1 MKGPFPRSLRLR
13 LVVATIVVEV
23 VTLTLLVANSLRVT
37 DHALIE
43 QAETW
48 VQSTAPLLNAALAAP
63 LAQRDYATIRDL
75 LEEMRSEHALVY
87 LVVLDHRGSVVAA
100 AGHAGG
106 AALPSPDASLR
117 KVGGDARYDTTV
129 PLTLAGREYG
139 KLALGI
145 STAFLERTQKQLLTQ
160 SLLLSGVGV
169 TVSLIVLTVLALWI
183 TRNLRRLTNAGAAVA
198 AGDFT
203 ARVPVTSADEVG
215 ALSSAFNTMAS
226 AVQDKIRALADGEVR
241 LSETLR
247 ELERANAIQR
257 EYLTLASEERAR
269 LNALLSAM
277 QVGILLVDR
286 DNRVIYSNP
295 AFEAVWLL
303 SRSRMRNIGQDA
315 AELLA
320 KTTDG
325 ADQPD
330 LGELA
335 RLANEGHPAPTVEI
349 AMSDGRL
356 IARSGHPVRDT
367 SQQLVGYLW
376 LFQDV
381 TRERQ
386 TANQILYMA
395 ERDPLTGLYN
405 RHRFQEELARML
417 TGGERRQRRVALLYF
432 DIDEFKHVN
441 DNFGHRAGDALL
453 IRVAGEVSAQVR
465 RNELFARLGGDEF
478 AILVPDISDEE
489 AAAFADRIVRA
500 IGRIPFSFE
509 GNNLRLTCSLGLAIY
524 PDHAATTEDLVA
536 HADAAMYQA
545 KEAGKNTW
553 RMYRKDTGASRQM
566 IERLSWN
573 ERIED
578 ALEHHLLR
586 LHFQGVFACS
596 DLGLRHVEALVRM
609 VDRSDPDRVIMPGSF
624 IPVAEKTGKILDI
637 DRWVIAACV
646 RALAR
651 HPPVGAIA
659 LNISGRSLSEPGLPQ
674 FIIDE
679 LRRHAVHPGRL
690 IVEVTETSA
699 VSDLHDAQRLIDALR
714 QAGCRVCLDDFGSG
728 FSSFTYLKHL
738 DVDMLKIDGQFIRD
752 LPSDRSNQVFVK
764 AMVDV
769 ARGLRKTTVAECVE
783 DAPTLEM
790 LRAFGVDYAQGYHL
804 ERPLALHP
812 ALQPREVELGAST
825 LKST

>member
-1 MKGPFPRSLRLR
+1 LKNILTRSLRMR
-13 LVVATIVVEV
+13 LVAATILVEV
-23 VTLTLLVANSLRVT
+23 VTLALLVANSLRVN
-37 DHALIE
+37 DNALVE

-48 VQSTAPLLNAALAAP
+48 VQSTGPLLNAALAAP
-63 LAQRDYATIRDL
+63 LAQRDYATIREL
-75 LEEMRSEHALVY
+75 LGEMRSEHGLAY
-87 LVVLDHRGSVVAA
+87 LVVFDHRGSVVAS
-100 AGHAGG
+100 AGKPAIPS
-106 AALPSPDASLR
+106 LPMVDESLR
-117 KVGGDARYDTTV
+117 HPGADARFDTAV
-129 PLTLAGREYG
+129 PLVLAGREYG

-145 STAFLERTQKQLLTQ
+145 STAFLQRAQKQLLMQ
-160 SLLLSGVGV
+160 SLLLSAVGV
-169 TVSLIVLTVLALWI
+169 TVSLVVLTVLALWI
-183 TRNLRRLTNAGAAVA
+183 TRNLRQLTDAGAAVA
-198 AGDFT
+198 AGDFA
-203 ARVPVTSADEVG
+203 ARVPVTSSDEVG

-226 AVQDKIRALADGEVR
+226 AVQDKIQALAEGELR

-247 ELERANAIQR
+247 ELEKANTVQR

-277 QVGILLVDR
+277 HVGILLVDR

-295 AFEAVWLL
+295 AFEQVWLI
-303 SRSRMRNIGQDA
+303 SRTRHRNIGQDA

-320 KTTDG
+320 KTTG
-325 ADQPD
+325 GVNQPD

-335 RLANEGHPAPTVEI
+335 RMAKEGHPCATVEI

-356 IARSGHPVRDT
+356 IARSGYPVRDT
-367 SQQLVGYLW
+367 AQQLIGYLW

-386 TANQILYMA
+386 TANQILYLA

-417 TGGERRQRRVALLYF
+417 SGGERRQRRVALLFF

-465 RNELFARLGGDEF
+465 RNEIFARLGGDEF
-478 AILVPDISDEE
+478 AILAPDVSSEE
-489 AAAFADRIVRA
+489 AGAFAERIVRA

-524 PDHAATTEDLVA
+524 PDQAATAEDLVA

-553 RMYRKDTGASRQM
+553 RSYREDTGTSRQM

-578 ALEHHLLR
+578 ALENHLLR
-586 LHFQGVFACS
+586 LHFQGVFACG
-596 DLGLRHVEALVRM
+596 DLALRHVEALVRM
-609 VDRSDPDRVIMPGSF
+609 VDRADPERVIMPGSF
-624 IPVAEKTGKILDI
+624 IPVAEKTGKIIDI

-646 RALAR
+646 RALSRQPAA
-651 HPPVGAIA
+651 GAIA
-659 LNISGRSLSEPGLPQ
+659 LNISGRSLSEPGLPR

-679 LRRHAVHPGRL
+679 LRRHNVHPGRL

-752 LPSDRSNQVFVK
+752 LPGDRSNQVFVR

-783 DAPTLEM
+783 DAATLDV
-790 LRAFGVDYAQGYHL
+790 LRTFGVDYAQGYHL
-804 ERPLALHP
+804 EMPQAQHP
-812 ALQPREVELGAST
+812 ALQPRESESAQAA
-825 LKST
+825 LKLV